1 MAIFGGS
8 EKKEVKKSVHST
20 TIITGCMNI
29 NGNIEGCGMIHIDG
43 TVHGDLDVDE
53 TVIIGAS
60 GSVYGNIKSKKVI
73 VSGKLEGSVSCDSLE
88 VTQTGVVSDKIIAKE
103 IIADGTV
110 DATLIADDI
119 IRITE
124 NGNVTTEHLQSKHVI
139 VNGHIDG
146 NVTASELLEINKD
159 GEVKGKMIVKKIK
172 VTEGGLMLGTM
183 LTYNASDDNSISKTE
198 SKVET
203 ENESADESADDEV
216 L

>member
-1 MAIFGGS
+1 VAIFGSNGKS
-8 EKKEVKKSVHST
+8 SKTEVSKNNAHST

-43 TVHGDLDVDE
+43 TVHGDLNIGE

-88 VTQTGVVSDKIIAKE
+88 ITETGIVSDKIVAKD

-119 IRITE
+119 IRVTE
-124 NGNVTTEHLQSKHVI
+124 NGNITTEHLQSKHVI
-139 VNGHIDG
+139 VNGHING

-159 GEVKGKMIVKKIK
+159 GEVKGKMVVKKIK

-183 LTYNASDDNSISKTE
+183 LTYNASDDNSIPKTE
-198 SKVET
+198 SK
-203 ENESADESADDEV
+203 DESESSEGEA

>member
-1 MAIFGGS
+1 VAIFGS
-8 EKKEVKKSVHST
+8 SDKSSKTEISKSNAHST
-20 TIITGCMNI
+20 TIITACMNI

-43 TVHGDLDVDE
+43 TVHGDLTIDE
-53 TVIIGAS
+53 TVVIGAS

-73 VSGKLEGSVSCDSLE
+73 VSGKLEGSVSCNLLE
-88 VTQTGVVSDKIIAKE
+88 ITQTGIVSDKIVAKE

-119 IRITE
+119 IRVTE
-124 NGNVTTEHLQSKHVI
+124 NGNITTEHLQSKHVI
-139 VNGHIDG
+139 VNGHING

-159 GEVKGKMIVKKIK
+159 GEVKGKMVVKKIK

-183 LTYNASDDNSISKTE
+183 LTYDASDDMSP
-198 SKVET
+198 VET
-203 ENESADESADDEV
+203 DTKSNEDDSEA